1 MLFTGL
7 GGKAKK
13 STHPGQPLQLW
24 TGTCFLC
31 SWDFLGSPLNGQYL
45 QPGCSSVLWPK
56 HTQHRE
62 VQACRAVASP
72 GSPLPQRKADDTWN
86 SNRSQRHT
94 EKLFV
99 FFSEIQIQL
108 GALYFYLVSLA
119 VPEVGFSLF

>member
-13 STHPGQPLQLW
+13 STHLGQALAVPGSYGQGLVFCAA
-24 TGTCFLC
+24 G
-31 SWDFLGSPLNGQYL
+31 DFPGSPLDGQYL
-45 QPGCSSVLWPK
+45 QPGCSSALWPK

-62 VQACRAVASP
+62 VWAYGPGGLPRVSSASQ
-72 GSPLPQRKADDTWN
+72 GKADNTWN

-99 FFSEIQIQL
+99 FFSEMQIQL
-108 GALYFYLVSLA
+108 GVLHFTW
-119 VPEVGFSLF
+119 E